1 MRSIGA
7 FVSRKIQE
15 NKDIT
20 IEAEKRVQQTMDNF
34 QTMFNN
40 EIKNLEDRMRS
51 DMQQEMDYARAEIKY
66 AQDTMYSLL

>member
-1 MRSIGA
+1 MKSIGT

-40 EIKNLEDRMRS
+40 EIKNLEDRIRA

-66 AQDTMYSLL
+66 AQDTMYTQ